1 MQLEDGDTLAVAEA
15 YPDATVDEPDNDVP
29 SSDNEIYQA
38 DTADIP
44 VEDEIQSEP
53 AAPAKKKVPKEVAA
67 PAPVAADEPTE
78 AEPAAVVP
86 QKKKK
91 VELVDADEDDNDVPF
106 NSNAPRPSNGGNGQW
121 PLNSFFPMNFGSTSG
136 GAIAVANS
144 FSTGKGGTA
153 SSHAT
158 AYGSP
163 AGRDKKRRLTQQQ

>member
-1 MQLEDGDTLAVAEA
+1 MAAV
-15 YPDATVDEPDNDVP
+15 
-29 SSDNEIYQA
+29 
-38 DTADIP
+38 
-44 VEDEIQSEP
+44 
-53 AAPAKKKVPKEVAA
+53 PAKKKVPKELAA
-67 PAPVAADEPTE
+67 PVDETAVAADEAAD
-78 AEPAAVVP
+78 AEPAPVTP

-91 VELVDADEDDNDVPF
+91 VELIDADEDDSNNVPF
-106 NSNAPRPSNGGNGQW
+106 NSNAPRPGNGQW
-121 PLNSFFPMNFGSTSG
+121 PLNSFFHFGSTSG